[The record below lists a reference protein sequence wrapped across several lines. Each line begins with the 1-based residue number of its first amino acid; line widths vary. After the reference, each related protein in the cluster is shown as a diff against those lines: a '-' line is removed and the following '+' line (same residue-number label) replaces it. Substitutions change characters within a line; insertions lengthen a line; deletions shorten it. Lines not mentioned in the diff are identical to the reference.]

1 VHKSIIVLM
10 VSLGPLTSML
20 YNSLDALSLAAK
32 KFIEYNQIIVQLII
46 IKSRFTARYINEL
59 VGCLFQS

>member
-1 VHKSIIVLM
+1 
-10 VSLGPLTSML
+10 ML